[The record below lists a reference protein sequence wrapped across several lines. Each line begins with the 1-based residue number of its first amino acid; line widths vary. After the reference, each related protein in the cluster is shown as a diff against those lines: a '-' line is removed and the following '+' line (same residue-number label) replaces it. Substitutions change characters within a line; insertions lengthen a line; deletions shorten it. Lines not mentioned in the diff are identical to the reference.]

1 MRSRLLVA
9 LTVIASAPLLHGC
22 ASRSAEAADPRAR
35 RVPPQPES
43 IPLITD
49 QSLPG
54 CRFRVV
60 GDLIAA
66 DLHQLRGMA
75 YQKQADAVMRVRQE
89 TVATRRPTRQVD
101 AVRPAAHTVF
111 TGVAI
116 RLDSPDCLY
125 TGSSKAATG
134 G

>member
-1 MRSRLLVA
+1 MLVA
-9 LTVIASAPLLHGC
+9 LAVLASPFLHGC
-22 ASRSAEAADPRAR
+22 ASRAEEAADPRAR

>member
-1 MRSRLLVA
+1 MGSRMLVA
-9 LTVIASAPLLHGC
+9 LAVLASAPLPGC
-22 ASRSAEAADPRAR
+22 AGRAAEDAGQAPRP
-35 RVPPQPES
+35 VPTQPES

-49 QSLPG
+49 HSLPG

-89 TVATRRPTRQVD
+89 TLATRRPTRQVD
-101 AVRPAAHTVF
+101 AVRPAAQIVF

-116 RLDSPDCLY
+116 RLETPECLY
-125 TGSSKAATG
+125 SGSAKAGTG